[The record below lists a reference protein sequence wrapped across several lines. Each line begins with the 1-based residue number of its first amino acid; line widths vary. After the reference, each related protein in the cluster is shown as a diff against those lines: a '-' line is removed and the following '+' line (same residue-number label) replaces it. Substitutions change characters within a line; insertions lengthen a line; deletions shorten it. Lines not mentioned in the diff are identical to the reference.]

1 MRDCLLVAL
10 VLSTSTAIGY
20 PACLLFPPQ
29 QFKARLVTA
38 AATERHPGITA
49 GGVYEIEKMAQGPLR
64 WTSAD
69 ARFQVANASDAPA
82 AQVVLAL
89 WSMQLAADVHLLLTI
104 NKSPV
109 FARPVPEQP
118 VTVPLEAF
126 AKDDML
132 SIELKTVPVTRYPH
146 DPRELGV
153 ALRALR
159 IEKSEQ

>member
-1 MRDCLLVAL
+1 VPEFLQSRTGAL
-10 VLSTSTAIGY
+10 EI
-20 PACLLFPPQ
+20 
-29 QFKARLVTA
+29 
-38 AATERHPGITA
+38 ATERHPGITA
-49 GGVYEIEKMAQGPLR
+49 GGVYEIEKMPQGPLR

-82 AQVVLAL
+82 ARLVLAL
-89 WSMQLAADVHLLLTI
+89 WPMQLAADVHLLLTI

-109 FARPVPEQP
+109 FAGPVPEQP

-126 AKDDML
+126 AKDDVL

-146 DPRELGV
+146 DPRDLGV